1 MRKKVERQRACE
13 DTVVRVHLPDLPDA
27 MYGAGGRTSRAGT
40 RDIKNEEGRTERMT
54 RVTKRRAARV
64 LTAAYSLLLPA
75 TAIIFAWR
83 MLHLLAQSPADA
95 AIIMTC
101 VAVWATVRMDLT
113 IGRKEGTKNER

>member
-1 MRKKVERQRACE
+1 
-13 DTVVRVHLPDLPDA
+13 
-27 MYGAGGRTSRAGT
+27 
-40 RDIKNEEGRTERMT
+40 MT
-54 RVTKRRAARV
+54 RVTKRRLGRV
-64 LTAAYSLLLPA
+64 LTAAYSLLLPS

-113 IGRKEGTKNER
+113 IGRREGARHER

>member
-1 MRKKVERQRACE
+1 
-13 DTVVRVHLPDLPDA
+13 
-27 MYGAGGRTSRAGT
+27 
-40 RDIKNEEGRTERMT
+40 MT

-113 IGRKEGTKNER
+113 IGRKEGKGNAR